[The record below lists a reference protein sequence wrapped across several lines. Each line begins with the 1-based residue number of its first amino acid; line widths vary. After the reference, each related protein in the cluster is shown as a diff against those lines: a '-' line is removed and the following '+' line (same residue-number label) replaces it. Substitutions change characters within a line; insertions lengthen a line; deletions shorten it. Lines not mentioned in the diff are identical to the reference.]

1 MPPKP
6 NIAGRQAGR
15 QSIHREDT
23 PRLDLF
29 FFWTD
34 RWVWAGLNEEAL
46 TVTQRKLAFA
56 LVVINNTEGRQELVN
71 LLRCIHPSSWCK
83 SETDNNRES
92 VGDHMKYP
100 CRRNIF
106 VD

>member
-71 LLRCIHPSSWCK
+71 LWRCIHPSSWCK